1 MEVRMSDSVI
11 ISGVEDHILT
21 VELNRP
27 GAANAVDGDVAAGL
41 REAVRMSEADPDCR
55 VVVLRAAGKAFCAGA
70 DLKAVAAGQRDRLW
84 TDGDSFAGFTTTPRT
99 RPWIAQVQGAALGGG
114 FEIALACDLIIAGPE
129 ARFGLPE
136 VTRGIIAAGGGA
148 FRLPRRLPH
157 GLAMRMLLTGQA
169 IDAQAAA
176 DAGLLAALAPAGALD
191 DTVRELARAVAAN
204 APLAVRETLRLARAA
219 VDGNEDALRAATGAA
234 RERVARSADFA
245 EGVRAFIDK
254 RPPVWT
260 GA

>member
-27 GAANAVDGDVAAGL
+27 
-41 REAVRMSEADPDCR
+41 
-55 VVVLRAAGKAFCAGA
+55 
-70 DLKAVAAGQRDRLW
+70 
-84 TDGDSFAGFTTTPRT
+84 GFTTTPRT

>member
-157 GLAMRMLLTGQA
+157 GLAMRMLLTGRPSRRRCRPSRRA
-169 IDAQAAA
+169 RAGGRARRYRARARPCCRGERAAGGARDAAA
-176 DAGLLAALAPAGALD
+176 GA
-191 DTVRELARAVAAN
+191 RR
-204 APLAVRETLRLARAA
+204 RRRQR
-219 VDGNEDALRAATGAA
+219 G
-234 RERVARSADFA
+234 RVARGDRRGA
-245 EGVRAFIDK
+245 RARGAQRRLRRRGTRFHRQAASRVDRSID
-254 RPPVWT
+254 R
-260 GA
+260 